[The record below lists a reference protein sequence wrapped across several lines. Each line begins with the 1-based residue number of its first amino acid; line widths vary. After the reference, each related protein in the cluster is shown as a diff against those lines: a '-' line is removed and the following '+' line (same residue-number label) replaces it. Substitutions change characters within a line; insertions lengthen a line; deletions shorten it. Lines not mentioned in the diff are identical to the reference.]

1 MVQSTCRRGL
11 RRAAH
16 SKRCAAKVRF
26 HLELLEVRHLLSASP
41 LDTLF
46 ATPTIDAAGV
56 TSPTPYGLTPAQVRQ
71 AYGFNQ
77 ITFTGGKV
85 AGNGAGQTIAIVDAY
100 DEPNIASDLHTFDK
114 TFGLADPPSF
124 QVYKQTVAGAGP
136 KADSNW
142 GMEIALDVEW
152 AHAIAPGAS
161 ILLVEANTNSY
172 ANLFAAVNYAPR
184 NRPSA
189 SFR

>member
-1 MVQSTCRRGL
+1 M
-11 RRAAH
+11 
-16 SKRCAAKVRF
+16 
-26 HLELLEVRHLLSASP
+26 RHLLSASP

-124 QVYKQTVAGAGP
+124 QVYKQTVHGAGP

-142 GMEIALDVEW
+142 GNGRSRSTSNR